1 MFYILYN
8 ILLAL
13 GMIFLVPFYGAK
25 ILFTGKYRKSIGPKL
40 GFLDRDNLKDALKGH
55 PRIWVHAVSVGEVT
69 AAAPIVEKLRS
80 NLPEACII
88 LSTST
93 ETGQEMA
100 KKIVPHASAFIYFPL
115 DFPFVVRKV
124 MDLIRPDI
132 FVAMETEIWPNFIR
146 ICKESGAKLLILN
159 GRISPRSYKR
169 YMKTKAFWKRVLQGI
184 DEIGVISVTDA
195 NRIKDIGIGENKV
208 RVVGN
213 AKYDSLASRA
223 SDPGLQAEVYQKLG
237 IVPGAMV
244 LVAGSTHYKEESI
257 ILDVYRGLLDK
268 FPDLMLILVPRHI
281 ERREEVLALI
291 KNSGYSDCITM
302 SEINAGKKR
311 YGERIILV
319 DVIGELFKIYSVA
332 TLVFC
337 GGSLVPRGG
346 QNILEAGAWGKVV
359 LFGPFMDD
367 FPAEKNLLETVGAG
381 ITVKDGGELLERA
394 SNLLSQPELLNSKG
408 QSGKEAIFASRGA
421 SEKYVQMILSKVK
434 NSAPQQT
441 QSSHS

>member
-13 GMIFLVPFYGAK
+13 GMIFLVPYYGAK
-25 ILFTGKYRKSIGPKL
+25 IIFTGKYKKSIGPKL
-40 GFLDRDNLKDALKGH
+40 GFLEVKNLRDALKGY

-80 NLPEACII
+80 NQPEACI
-88 LSTST
+88 LVSTST

-100 KKIVPHASAFIYFPL
+100 KKIVPHASAFFYFPL
-115 DFPFVVRKV
+115 DIPFVVRKV
-124 MDLIRPDI
+124 INLIRPDI

-169 YMKTKAFWKRVLQGI
+169 YMRTKAFWKRVLQGI
-184 DEIGVISVTDA
+184 DEIGVISETDA
-195 NRIKDIGIGENKV
+195 SRIKDIGIDENKI

-223 SDPGLQAEVYQKLG
+223 SDPALQAEVYKRLG
-237 IVPGAMV
+237 IVHGSLV
-244 LVAGSTHYKEESI
+244 LVAGSTHYNEESI
-257 ILDVYRGLLDK
+257 ILDVYRGLLAK
-268 FPDLMLILVPRHI
+268 YPDLMLILVPRHI
-281 ERREEVLALI
+281 ERREEVLTII

-311 YGERIILV
+311 SGERIVLV
-319 DVIGELFKIYSVA
+319 DVIGELFKIYSAA

-367 FPAEKNLLETVGAG
+367 FPAEKKLLESVGAG
-381 ITVKDGGELLERA
+381 ITVKNGNGLLETVIQY
-394 SNLLSQPELLNSKG
+394 LSDPELLNASG
-408 QSGKEAIFASRGA
+408 QAGKKAIFASRGA

-434 NSAPQQT
+434 P
-441 QSSHS
+441 

>member
-1 MFYILYN
+1 MFYLLYN
-8 ILLAL
+8 IVLAL
-13 GMIFLVPFYGAK
+13 GMIILVPYYGAK

-40 GFLDRDNLKDALKGH
+40 GFLDAKTLRNALKGY

-80 NLPEACII
+80 NKPDACIL

-100 KKIVPHASAFIYFPL
+100 KKIVPHASAFFYFPL
-115 DFPFVVRKV
+115 DIPFVVRKV
-124 MDLIRPDI
+124 IDLIRPDI

-169 YMKTKAFWKRVLQGI
+169 YMRTKAFWKRVLQGI
-184 DEIGVISVTDA
+184 DEIGVISETDA
-195 NRIKDIGIGENKV
+195 SRIKDIGIDENKI

-223 SDPGLQAEVYQKLG
+223 SDPALQAEVYKKLG
-237 IVPGAMV
+237 IVPGSLV
-244 LVAGSTHYKEESI
+244 LVAGSTHYNEESI
-257 ILDVYRGLLDK
+257 ILDVYRGLLAK
-268 FPDLMLILVPRHI
+268 YPDLMLILVPRHI
-281 ERREEVLALI
+281 ERREEVLTII

-311 YGERIILV
+311 SGERIVLV
-319 DVIGELFKIYSVA
+319 DVIGELFKIYSAA

-367 FPAEKNLLETVGAG
+367 FPAEKKLLESVGAG
-381 ITVKDGGELLERA
+381 ITVKNGNGLLETVIQY
-394 SNLLSQPELLNSKG
+394 LSDPELLNASG
-408 QSGKEAIFASRGA
+408 QAGKKAIFASRGA
-421 SEKYVQMILSKVK
+421 SEQYVRMILSKLK
-434 NSAPQQT
+434 T
-441 QSSHS
+441 

>member
-8 ILLAL
+8 ILLAV
-13 GMIFLVPFYGAK
+13 GMIFLIPYYGAK

-40 GFLDRDNLKDALKGH
+40 GFFDVKNLMGALNGR

-80 NLPEACII
+80 NQPDACIL

-100 KKIVPHASAFIYFPL
+100 KKIVTKASAFFYFPL

-124 MDLIRPDI
+124 VGLIRPDI

-169 YMKTKAFWKRVLQGI
+169 YMKTKSFWRRVLKDV
-184 DEIGVISVTDA
+184 DEVGVISETDA
-195 NRIKDIGIGENKV
+195 DRIKDIGIDENKV
-208 RVVGN
+208 EVVGN

-223 SDPGLQAEVYQKLG
+223 SDPALQAEVYQKLG
-237 IVPGAMV
+237 IAPGAKV
-244 LVAGSTHYKEESI
+244 LVAGSTHSNEESI
-257 ILDVYRGLLDK
+257 ILDVYGSLLAK
-268 FPDLMLILVPRHI
+268 FPDLILILVPRHI

-291 KNSGYSDCITM
+291 KSAGYSDCIKI
-302 SEINAGKKR
+302 SEINAGKIRSGQK
-311 YGERIILV
+311 IILI
-319 DVIGELFKIYSVA
+319 DVIGELFKIYSA
-332 TLVFC
+332 ASLVFC

-367 FPAEKNLLETVGAG
+367 FPAEKNLLESVGAG
-381 ITVKDGGELLERA
+381 ITVKDGNELLKTA
-394 SNLLSQPELLNSKG
+394 TQYLSDPELL
-408 QSGKEAIFASRGA
+408 QSRGEAGKEAILASRGA
-421 SEKYVQMILSKVK
+421 SEKYVRMVLK
-434 NSAPQQT
+434 NLNSP
-441 QSSHS
+441 

>member
-8 ILLAL
+8 ILLAF
-13 GMIFLVPFYGAK
+13 GMIFLVPYYGAK
-25 ILFTGKYRKSIGPKL
+25 ILITGKYRKSIGPKL
-40 GFLDRDNLKDALKGH
+40 GFLNGGNLAGSLEGY
-55 PRIWVHAVSVGEVT
+55 PRIWIHAVSVGEVT
-69 AAAPIVEKLRS
+69 AAAPLLERLRK
-80 NLPEACII
+80 NLPDSCLI

-169 YMKTKAFWKRVLQGI
+169 YMKTKGFWKIVLYGI
-184 DEIGVISVTDA
+184 DEIGVISETDA
-195 NRIKDIGIGENKV
+195 ERIKDIGIDGRKV
-208 RVVGN
+208 HVVGN

-223 SDPGLQAEVYQKLG
+223 ADPALQAEVYEKLG
-237 IVPGAMV
+237 IVPGSLV
-244 LVAGSTHYKEESI
+244 LVAGSTHYNEESI
-257 ILDVYRGLLDK
+257 VLNVYQGLLAK
-268 FPDLMLILVPRHI
+268 YPGLLLILVPRHI
-281 ERREEVLALI
+281 ERREEVLSLI
-291 KNSGYSDCITM
+291 DKAGFPDCITM
-302 SEINAGKKR
+302 SEIKKGKMR
-311 YGERIILV
+311 SGERIILV
-319 DVIGELFKIYSVA
+319 DVIGELFKIYSIA
-332 TLVFC
+332 SLVFC

-359 LFGPFMDD
+359 LFGPFMED
-367 FPAEKNLLETVGAG
+367 FPAEKSLLETAGAG
-381 ITVKDGGELLERA
+381 ITVRDGNELLEKA
-394 SNLLSQPELLNSKG
+394 DHLLSKPDLLDSKG
-408 QSGKEAIFASRGA
+408 KSGKEAIFASRGA

-434 NSAPQQT
+434 S
-441 QSSHS
+441 

>member
-1 MFYILYN
+1 MFYFLYN

-40 GFLDRDNLKDALKGH
+40 GFLDRDNLKNALKGH

-80 NLPEACII
+80 HQPEACIL

-93 ETGQEMA
+93 ETGQDMA
-100 KKIVPHASAFIYFPL
+100 KKIVPHASAFFYFPL

-124 MDLIRPDI
+124 IDLIRPDI

-159 GRISPRSYKR
+159 GRISPRSYKK
-169 YMKTKAFWKRVLQGI
+169 YMKTKSFWRRVLQGI
-184 DEIGVISVTDA
+184 DEIGVISETDA
-195 NRIKDIGIGENKV
+195 NRIKDVGIDENKV
-208 RVVGN
+208 QVVGN

-223 SDPGLQAEVYQKLG
+223 SDPALQSEVYERLG
-237 IVPGAMV
+237 IVPGSLV
-244 LVAGSTHYKEESI
+244 LVAGSTHYNEESI
-257 ILDVYRGLLDK
+257 ILNVYRGLLAK
-268 FPDLMLILVPRHI
+268 FPDLILILVPRHI
-281 ERREEVLALI
+281 ERREEVLTII

-302 SEINAGKKR
+302 SEINTGKKR
-311 YGERIILV
+311 CGERIILV

-367 FPAEKNLLETVGAG
+367 FPAEKQLLESVGAG
-381 ITVKDGGELLERA
+381 ITVKNGNGLLEMA
-394 SNLLSQPELLNSKG
+394 IQYLSDPELLYASG
-408 QSGKEAIFASRGA
+408 QAGKKVIFASRGA
-421 SEKYVQMILSKVK
+421 SEKYVQMILSNLK
-434 NSAPQQT
+434 P
-441 QSSHS
+441 

>member
-1 MFYILYN
+1 MFYLIYN

-13 GMIFLVPFYGAK
+13 GTIFLVPYYGAK

-40 GFLDRDNLKDALKGH
+40 GFVNMDNLADALQSR

-69 AAAPIVEKLRS
+69 AAAPIMEKLRKC
-80 NLPEACII
+80 LPDACLL

-100 KKIVPHASAFIYFPL
+100 RKILPQASAFFYFPL
-115 DFPFVVRKV
+115 DLPFVVRKMV
-124 MDLIRPDI
+124 NLVRPDI

-159 GRISPRSYKR
+159 GRISLRSYER
-169 YMKTKAFWKRVLQGI
+169 YIKTKGFWRRVLEGV
-184 DEIGVISVTDA
+184 DEIGVISGTDA
-195 NRIKDIGIGENKV
+195 ARIKDIGIDEGKI

-223 SDPGLQAEVYQKLG
+223 SDPALQEETYEKLG
-237 IVPGAMV
+237 IPPGSMV
-244 LVAGSTHYKEESI
+244 LVAGSTHDNEESI
-257 ILDVYRGLLDK
+257 ILEVYGKLLPRFPGLL
-268 FPDLMLILVPRHI
+268 LILVPRHV
-281 ERREEVLALI
+281 ERREAVLLQINKA
-291 KNSGYSDCITM
+291 GFSDCITM
-302 SEINAGKKR
+302 SEIKLGKKR
-311 YGERIILV
+311 SGERIILV

-332 TLVFC
+332 SLVFC

-367 FPAEKNLLETVGAG
+367 FAAEKQLLEDAGAG
-381 ITVKDGGELLERA
+381 ITVRDGNELLARA
-394 SNLLSQPELLNSKG
+394 IQFLSEPELLDSRG
-408 QSGKEAIFASRGA
+408 RAGKEAVFKNRGA
-421 SEKYVQMILSKVK
+421 SETYVRMILDKVRK
-434 NSAPQQT
+434 
-441 QSSHS
+441 